1 MGTAAPGH
9 TRGRKWEADAYA
21 ALPNSWAP
29 KLGQR
34 PRSIA
39 ATTLPQPSAIGLT
52 HRLVGLQTRL
62 AFWGLSGQ
70 SSIRR
75 GRGEG
80 GQRPLHPKLGKS
92 FPPHLHSSL
101 SSCTHKHHCILLCPS
116 NSTYGQD
123 EAGSELC
130 PSAAHS
136 TGWDFTRAKAQM
148 DGPFTWRH
156 LFFSNLFLNGVVI
169 LIGQWMT
176 RMAGKMKSKVQQD
189 S

>member
-1 MGTAAPGH
+1 MGGGCLRRP
-9 TRGRKWEADAYA
+9 
-21 ALPNSWAP
+21 P
-29 KLGQR
+29 KLLGTQTG
-34 PRSIA
+34 A
-39 ATTLPQPSAIGLT
+39 ATSWHRCNHTPPTIGDRANT
-52 HRLVGLQTRL
+52 P
-62 AFWGLSGQ
+62 LSGPADPPCFLGFEWA

-80 GQRPLHPKLGKS
+80 GQRLLHPKLGNS

-101 SSCTHKHHCILLCPS
+101 SSCTHKHHCVLFRPS
-116 NSTYGQD
+116 NSTFGQD

-148 DGPFTWRH
+148 DGPCTWQH

-176 RMAGKMKSKVQQD
+176 RMAGMMKSRVQQD